1 VCYMIDN
8 PSKII
13 TIEDVMGILAISSK
27 KTIYTY
33 IQQRKL
39 NPINK
44 DDWHIEGRYEF
55 DIEDVVRLQEE
66 LKKPALTTKEV
77 AQQLDISVNTVT
89 KYIKQELLPA
99 FQAEYRGMNCYFVH
113 EEDLDQFKRT
123 HEVGRKP
130 SKRHFY
136 HAEKNIALFQLFVK
150 KDEVKEQFARIISVE
165 DPIMAVTEQHEEITL
180 EELLHRGF
188 EAAYEIESK
197 KTITK
202 EGYATFA
209 FKQTAYAK
217 SQLYKLMDL
226 FYQYLSPT
234 NMRITPQEEREQF
247 IVEIKPVLLAESAQ
261 EIVEL
266 LESVL
271 VSGKINKRSRGIYID
286 SDLEVVR
293 VKVSSDLKEELQQKA
308 KELGKKNIEEL
319 LLYAVEKL

>member
-1 VCYMIDN
+1 MIEN

-13 TIEDVMGILAISSK
+13 TIEDVMDMLAISSK

-39 NPINK
+39 HPINK

-55 DIEDVVRLQEE
+55 DLEDVVRLQEE
-66 LKKPALTTKEV
+66 LKKPGLTTKEV
-77 AQQLDISVNTVT
+77 AQQLDISVTTVN

-113 EEDLDQFKRT
+113 EEDLEQFKRT

-136 HAEKNIALFQLFVK
+136 HAEKNIALFQLFVNK
-150 KDEVKEQFARIISVE
+150 QDEKEEFARIISVE
-165 DPIMAVTEQHEEITL
+165 DPIMAITEKHEELTL
-180 EELLHRGF
+180 EELIDQGF
-188 EAAYEIESK
+188 ESAYTIESK
-197 KTITK
+197 KMITK

-217 SQLYKLMDL
+217 SHLYKLMDL

-234 NMRITPQEEREQF
+234 NMRITPQEEKEQF
-247 IVEIKPVLLAESAQ
+247 IIETKPVLLTESSQ
-261 EIVEL
+261 ELVEL

-293 VKVSSDLKEELQQKA
+293 VKVTSDLKEELQQKA
-308 KELGKKNIEEL
+308 KELGKRNIEEL
-319 LLYAVEKL
+319 LLYAVQRL

>member
-1 VCYMIDN
+1 MIDN

-13 TIEDVMGILAISSK
+13 TIEDVMDILAISSK

-33 IQQRKL
+33 IRRGKL
-39 NPINK
+39 SPINK
-44 DDWHIEGRYEF
+44 DDWHIEGHYEF
-55 DIEDVVRLQEE
+55 DLEDVIRLKEE
-66 LKKPALTTKEV
+66 LKKPGLTTKEV
-77 AQQLDISVNTVT
+77 AQQLNLSVNTVN

-99 FQAEYRGMNCYFVH
+99 FQAEYRGMNCYFVN
-113 EEDLDQFKRT
+113 EEDLETFKRT

-136 HAEKNIALFQLFVK
+136 HVEQNIALFQLFVK
-150 KDEVKEQFARIISVE
+150 KGEEKEQFARIISVE

-188 EAAYEIESK
+188 EEAYEIESK

-217 SQLYKLMDL
+217 SQLYKLIDL

-234 NMRITPQEEREQF
+234 NMRITPQEEKEQF
-247 IVEIKPVLLAESAQ
+247 IVEIKPVLFMESAQ

-286 SDLEVVR
+286 SDLEVIR
-293 VKVSSDLKEELQQKA
+293 VKVTSDLKEELQQKA
-308 KELGKKNIEEL
+308 KELGKRNIEEL
-319 LLYAVEKL
+319 LLYAVQKL

>member
-1 VCYMIDN
+1 MIDN

-13 TIEDVMGILAISSK
+13 TIEDVMNMLAISSK

-33 IQQRKL
+33 IQQGKL
-39 NPINK
+39 HPINK

-55 DIEDVVRLQEE
+55 DLEDVIRLKEE
-66 LKKPALTTKEV
+66 LKKPGLTTKEV

-136 HAEKNIALFQLFVK
+136 HAEKNMALFQLFVNK
-150 KDEVKEQFARIISVE
+150 HHEKEEFARIISVE
-165 DPIMAVTEQHEEITL
+165 DPIMAITEKHEELTL
-180 EELLHRGF
+180 EELLHQGF
-188 EAAYEIESK
+188 EAAYTIESK
-197 KTITK
+197 KMIIK

-234 NMRITPQEEREQF
+234 NMRVTPQEEKEQF
-247 IVEIKPVLLAESAQ
+247 IIEIKPVLLTESAQ

-293 VKVSSDLKEELQQKA
+293 VRVTSDLKEELQQKA
-308 KELGKKNIEEL
+308 KELGKRNVEVL